1 MEPPLMCLIIISV
14 LSCSTD
20 RAGGQALSASE
31 NPIAVGKN
39 VTLFSQNQV
48 TTGAWLFNNNL
59 VVIIIPGGAFPAADW
74 TGRVLF
80 NSTTSA
86 LTVMSVGLAES
97 GTYTLQDVTSSA
109 SQLVLSVQEPIS
121 GVSMT
126 TNGTDLVE
134 FNDTVTLTCAVVT
147 GTSLSFQWLND
158 TAEVTPGG
166 YVHFSDDGSSL
177 TLTKVTRYDEGPFE
191 CNVTNGI
198 SQGISFPAQ
207 FNISYGPTG
216 AAVSVTP
223 PLHTHITG
231 SYITLSCS
239 AESKPAATIH
249 WTLDGM
255 NLNHTRAQL
264 ELPMVEESDSG
275 DYRCHLYNSVT
286 ARFSSASAMIRIL
299 APITDVMVNH
309 TAGVAVAEEPFTLN
323 CHVSGETDFIQWLKN
338 GHLVSADNT
347 TVFDVENRT
356 LTLSPAQPADAGQ
369 YQCQAFNA
377 VSNMTSIPYTLEVY
391 YGPNTPVITAPSLA
405 LIGNQVLLNCSSSSH
420 PPSVYSWSLNGT
432 EVANTAEYLTEPLA
446 FNMSGMY
453 TCMAFNNV
461 TGRNSSASHML
472 TVLAPVS
479 MASITTAG
487 GHPIL
492 NNMFNLTCETVGS
505 VETITWMHHG
515 APLYPDGNISLSLN
529 NATLTFDPV
538 LMSHNGNYTCEA
550 SNPLSGFTSENYTL
564 NVIYGPG
571 VPNVTS
577 PVLTVEGSNATLYC
591 SASSYPVSQYMWFFN
606 GTLVANTSV
615 YLASALSTNM
625 SGTYT
630 CTALNIITGDNS
642 SADTVLTV
650 LEKIKHV
657 HIEVPVHPPVEGY
670 SYMMTCNVS
679 GPADQVLWL
688 KDGQPLITDAR
699 VMMSMDNRTVTLD
712 ELHRNDS
719 GQYHCRAIN
728 PAQQL
733 PSPPHPL
740 IVNFGP
746 EMMMVYGPSMAVEG
760 QSVNFSCSAV
770 SLPNSHFSWWLN
782 ISLVAN
788 GSVYVTPPLTLNMSG
803 QYTCMARNPVSGK
816 NTTRALMLNVIENI
830 ESVVVKND
838 TIPIDGYNFTLT
850 CVVDGPYTSIEW
862 KKDSTNLTATN
873 HSQYYME
880 DNKLQFAPLTRD
892 YDGTYECVATN
903 LVGPHPSPPYNL
915 LANYGPLSVT
925 IVGPDLSTSDLTI
938 SITCVADSR
947 PQSEYEWFLNDVPS
961 SVIGVG
967 SVIQI
972 PLLVSNYT
980 CKATNPVTNVTM
992 SRTKSL
998 NPFGSASAFHSPSQ
1012 KVLVIISV
1020 FMMQVFFY

>member
-1 MEPPLMCLIIISV
+1 MEPPLMCLIILSV

-20 RAGGQALSASE
+20 RAGGQAISASE

-59 VVIIIPGGAFPAADW
+59 VVIIIPGGAILAANW
-74 TGRVLF
+74 TSRVLF

-86 LTVMSVGLAES
+86 LTVMSLSLEES
-97 GTYTLQDVTSSA
+97 GTYTLQDVGSSA

-126 TNGTDLVE
+126 TNGSHLVE

-166 YVHFSDDGSSL
+166 YVHFNDDGSSL
-177 TLTKVTRYDEGPFE
+177 TLAKVMRYDEGPFK

-198 SQGISFPAQ
+198 SQGISSSAQ
-207 FNISYGPTG
+207 FNISCELR
-216 AAVSVTP
+216 AS
-223 PLHTHITG
+223 LRHRSMHTHITG
-231 SYITLSCS
+231 SHITLSCS

-255 NLNHTRAQL
+255 NLNHTGAQL
-264 ELPMVEESDSG
+264 ELPMVEESHSG

-286 ARFSSASAMIRIL
+286 SRFSSASAVIRIM
-299 APITDVMVNH
+299 APITAVMVNH
-309 TAGVAVAEEPFTLN
+309 TGGVAVAEEPFTLN
-323 CHVSGETDFIQWLKN
+323 CHVSGEADLIQWLKN

-347 TVFDVENRT
+347 TVFDAENRT

-369 YQCQAFNA
+369 YQCQASNA

-391 YGPNTPVITAPSLA
+391 YGPNTPMITAPSLA
-405 LIGNQVLLNCSSSSH
+405 LIGKHVLLNCSSSSH
-420 PPSVYSWSLNGT
+420 PPSVYKWSLNGT
-432 EVANTAEYLTEPLA
+432 QVANTAEYLTGPLA

-461 TGRNSSASHML
+461 TGRNSTATHML

-479 MASITTAG
+479 MASITAAG
-487 GHPIL
+487 AHPIL
-492 NNMFNLTCETVGS
+492 NQMFSLTCETVGS

-515 APLYPDGNISLSLN
+515 APLYPDGNTSLSLN

-550 SNPLSGFTSENYTL
+550 SNPLSGLTSENYAL
-564 NVIYGPG
+564 NVIHGPG

-577 PVLTVEGSNATLYC
+577 PIVTVEGSSATLNC
-591 SASSYPVSQYMWFFN
+591 SALSYPASQYTWFFN
-606 GTLVANTSV
+606 GTPVANTSA

-630 CTALNIITGDNS
+630 CMARNTITGDNS

-679 GPADQVLWL
+679 GPAYQVLWL
-688 KDGQPLITDAR
+688 KNGEPLITDAR
-699 VMMSMDNRTVTLD
+699 VVMSMDNRTVTLN

-719 GQYHCRAIN
+719 GQYHCWAIN

-733 PSPPHPL
+733 ASPPHL
-740 IVNFGP
+740 LLVNFGP
-746 EMMMVYGPSMAVEG
+746 ETPMVYGPSMAVEG

-770 SLPNSHFSWWLN
+770 SLPDSHFSWWLN

-788 GSVYVTPPLTLNMSG
+788 SSVYVTPPLTLNMSG

-862 KKDSTNLTATN
+862 KKDSAHLMATN
-873 HSQYYME
+873 HSHYYME
-880 DNKLQFAPLTRD
+880 ENKLHFAPLTRD
-892 YDGTYECVATN
+892 DDGTYECVANN
-903 LVGPHPSPPYNL
+903 LVGPHPSPQYNL
-915 LANYGPLSVT
+915 LANYGPLSVA
-925 IVGPDLSTSDLTI
+925 ILGPDLSTSDLTI

-967 SVIQI
+967 SIIQI

-992 SRTKSL
+992 SHTKSL

-1020 FMMQVFFY
+1020 FMMQVLFY